1 MQDQPVVNINL
12 KFLRHDFKELFF
24 YFIDVFAHGKLGAI
38 GNAVNVSVHGDIEP
52 AALTSK

>member
-1 MQDQPVVNINL
+1 MVNVNL
-12 KFLRHDFKELFF
+12 KLFRYDFKELLFDLVD
-24 YFIDVFAHGKLGAI
+24 IFAHGKLGAI